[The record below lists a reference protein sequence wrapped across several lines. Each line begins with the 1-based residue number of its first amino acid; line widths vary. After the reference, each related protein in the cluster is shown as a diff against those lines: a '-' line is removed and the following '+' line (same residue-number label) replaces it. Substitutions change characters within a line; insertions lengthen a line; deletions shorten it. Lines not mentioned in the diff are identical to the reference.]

1 MNEYERL
8 SRQAK
13 VVKEDYPPGTRIMLL
28 AMEDPFAPV
37 PSGTRGTVKFVDD
50 IGQLHMSWDNGRSLS
65 VVPGED
71 SFRKLTDKEQQ
82 NELRLEAAKEENKGY
97 NLEDFTVETVNESVE
112 NDEVESYNITLGM

>member
-13 VVKEDYPPGTRIMLL
+13 VVKENYPPGTRIMLL

-71 SFRKLTDKEQQ
+71 SFRRLTDKEQQ

>member
-13 VVKEDYPPGTRIMLL
+13 VVKENYPPGTRIMLL

-65 VVPGED
+65 VVLGED

-82 NELRLEAAKEENKGY
+82 DELRLEAVKEENKGY
-97 NLEDFTVETVNESVE
+97 NLEDFTVETVNESAE

>member
-13 VVKEDYPPGTRIMLL
+13 VVKENYPPGTRIMLL